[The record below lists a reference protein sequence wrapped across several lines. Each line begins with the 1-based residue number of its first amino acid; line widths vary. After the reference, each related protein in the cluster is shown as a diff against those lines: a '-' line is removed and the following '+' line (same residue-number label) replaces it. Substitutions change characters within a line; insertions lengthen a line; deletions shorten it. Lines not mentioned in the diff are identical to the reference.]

1 MEKEDNKQ
9 MEYKI
14 NKEEKTITIFDSA
27 GKIDEIKS
35 IMSLFPDYTLKTG
48 VPKQECVC
56 NPAKGGDGICK
67 CK

>member
-1 MEKEDNKQ
+1 

-14 NKEEKTITIFDSA
+14 NKEEKTITIFNSG

-35 IMSLFPDYTLKTG
+35 IMSLFPDYTLKTK

-56 NPAKGGDGICK
+56 DPDKGGDGVCK
-67 CK
+67 CE

>member
-1 MEKEDNKQ
+1 

-27 GKIDEIKS
+27 GKVDEIKS

-48 VPKQECVC
+48 TPKQGCVC
-56 NPAKGGDGICK
+56 DPDKGGDGICK
-67 CK
+67 CE